1 MQFYLDDP
9 ELGRI
14 IVKVRHGS
22 HTISARWHD
31 DQLHVNVPNGTPAAM
46 LRQFID
52 THRSNIVKHRRPAV
66 SFHEGQVIECF
77 HCTVTLGVQSVK
89 PGHIML
95 KHDGE
100 SNIIVSLPAGTDFD
114 SALAKQNLSR
124 ALQQVMAKE
133 AVKRLIPYAMQL
145 AQRLGVSVK
154 GFEIGRGKQKL
165 GHCTSKG
172 IIQLS
177 RNVMFLTPELV
188 DLIICHELAH
198 LQHMNHSAAFHALCN
213 TYLGGR
219 EKELEAK
226 LKRFQ
231 WPILQ

>member
-1 MQFYLDDP
+1 MQYYLDDDQ
-9 ELGRI
+9 LGRI
-14 IVKVRHGS
+14 IVKVRRGS
-22 HTISARWHD
+22 HTLSARWHD
-31 DQLHVNVPNGTPAAM
+31 EQLHVNVPNGTPTAT

-52 THRSNIVKHRRPAV
+52 SHRSSIVKHRMPVV

-77 HCTVTLGVQSVK
+77 QCTVTLAVQSVK
-89 PGHIML
+89 PGRIML

-114 SALAKQNLSR
+114 SAFARQNISR
-124 ALQQVMAKE
+124 VLQQLMAKE
-133 AVKRLIPYAMQL
+133 AVKRLIPYAEQL
-145 AQRLGVSVK
+145 AKRLDVSVK
-154 GFEIGRGKQKL
+154 GFELGRGKQKL

-198 LQHMNHSAAFHALCN
+198 LQHMNHSADFHALCN

-226 LKRFQ
+226 LRHFS
-231 WPILQ
+231 WPILR